1 MTRALLIITLLF
13 PALLVKAQQPV
24 VTISPST
31 VTVDDVIDLNDAFF
45 EIVGYSTI
53 TNVSNAPVTLRW
65 QRVTPSNMP
74 LGWESLVCDNTSCYP
89 PFVSSNIMTEFD
101 LNAPVVLAP
110 GATSNLDVHLRPNQL
125 PGSAT
130 FRVQVTAV
138 GDTTVLATGTYN
150 FTAMLTSNSHYASR
164 AQDVKVFPNPVTD
177 YFQVSGGAKITKVVV
192 QNALGRQVR
201 TFDAFDGRRYS
212 LSGLPDGMYL
222 VSMYDGRGLVK
233 TIRVIKRGFR
243 P

>member
-1 MTRALLIITLLF
+1 MKRALLIIILLC
-13 PALLVKAQQPV
+13 PALLVMAQQPV

-31 VTVDDVIDLNDAFF
+31 VNADDVIDLNDAFF

-53 TNVSNAPVTLRW
+53 TNVSNTPVTLRW
-65 QRVTPSNMP
+65 QRINPSNLPM
-74 LGWESLVCDNTSCYP
+74 GWESLICDNTSCYP
-89 PFVSSNIMTEFD
+89 PFVSSNIMPEFD

-125 PGSAT
+125 PGST
-130 FRVQVTAV
+130 TIRVQVTAV
-138 GDTTVLATGTYN
+138 GDTAVLATGTFN
-150 FTAMLTSNSHYASR
+150 FSAVLTSNSYYGAR
-164 AQDVKVFPNPVTD
+164 NQDVKVFPNPVTD
-177 YFQVSGGAKITKVVV
+177 YFQISSGTKITKIIV

-201 TFDAFDGRRYS
+201 SFDAYDGRRYS

-222 VSMYDGRGLVK
+222 VSLYDGRGLAK
-233 TIRVIKRGFR
+233 TVRVIKRGFR